1 MSATRDL
8 AELQEHLFGELDRL
22 ASADADSLD
31 AEVRRAEAIVGVGKV
46 MVENANTAIKATY
59 LADGFIKT
67 ESRLPKM
74 LES

>member
-1 MSATRDL
+1 MNDLSALQDTL
-8 AELQEHLFGELDRL
+8 FEELKALRI
-22 ASADADSLD
+22 ASPESLSDEVKRADAVVSV
-31 AEVRRAEAIVGVGKV
+31 AKV

>member
-1 MSATRDL
+1 MNDLSALQDALFEELRALRGASPESL
-8 AELQEHLFGELDRL
+8 AD
-22 ASADADSLD
+22 
-31 AEVRRAEAIVGVGKV
+31 EVKRSDAIVGVAKV

-59 LADGFIKT
+59 LADGFVKT